1 MHILLEVL
9 PSLPGATIRSEDPF
23 EHRDTAFDSSPKAPQ
38 LLVNPAGA
46 HHIGDLQPCLFGKG
60 HILDSLLLGPP
71 QIVLSGESPVEAG
84 LARIAPVDLMLT
96 LQHRLHL
103 RLVSGIAL
111 RDQTIDDQ

>member
-9 PSLPGATIRSEDPF
+9 PSLPGTTIRSEDPF
-23 EHRDTAFDSSPKAPQ
+23 EHRDAAFDSSQKATQ

-46 HHIGDLQPCLFGKG
+46 HHVGDLQTSLFGKG
-60 HILDSLLLGPP
+60 HVLDSLLFGPP
-71 QIVLSGESPVEAG
+71 QIVLTRKSPVEAG
-84 LARIAPVDLMLT
+84 LTRIAPVDLMLA